1 MLNLLDI
8 IDIIPT
14 ISPMKNKKLPERKIK
29 LQKQGPEDPRETTG
43 SSEESDSE
51 CKLKFAPNQL
61 LHLHQTLPI

>member
-1 MLNLLDI
+1 
-8 IDIIPT
+8 
-14 ISPMKNKKLPERKIK
+14 MKNKELPERKIK

>member
-1 MLNLLDI
+1 
-8 IDIIPT
+8 
-14 ISPMKNKKLPERKIK
+14 MKNKELPERKIK

-61 LHLHQTLPI
+61 LHLQLKFAPNQLLHLHQTLPI